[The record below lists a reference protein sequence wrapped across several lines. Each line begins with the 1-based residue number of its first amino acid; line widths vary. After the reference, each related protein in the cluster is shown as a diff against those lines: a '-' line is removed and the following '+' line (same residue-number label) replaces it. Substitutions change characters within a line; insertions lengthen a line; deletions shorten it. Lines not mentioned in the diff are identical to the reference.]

1 MIDPD
6 DVRKAI
12 TPQTL
17 LISIMHA
24 NNEVGTLQPITE
36 ISRIARAHGVLMHT
50 DAAQSV
56 GKIPTLVDELGVDFL
71 SIAGHKVYAPKGI
84 GVLYMRAGCP
94 LEPLIHGAGHEAGR
108 RAGTENV
115 IFAVG
120 LGKACEVAQA
130 DLPRYQREVRQF
142 RDLFWQEI
150 EKRFG
155 DRVVLNGHPEQR
167 LPNTLHVNFR
177 GVIGAELLEKMPT
190 LAASTGSACHAG
202 EISLSSVLE
211 AMHIPPELG
220 MGAVRFSLGR
230 YTTRQEIEQAIARSE
245 ELQNQLWLQATAS
258 REKASTPAF
267 AVQFIQSLND
277 IITLHTRRVTA
288 GLEFR
293 IPNIIWIVLYA
304 ITALA
309 AASVGYH
316 SGLTG
321 RNRPLVA
328 LALILAFSTVIYLI
342 VDLDRPLHGLL
353 QVIKRTL
360 QPGDVPRYL
369 TRRRC
374 EVLHRLVDL
383 LEVAGRDGGHRA
395 TEALKREDERRDDGD
410 QSADDAR

>member
-1 MIDPD
+1 MQPIYLDYNATTPVDPAVAEAMQPYMLHHYGNPSSTHAYGRASKEAVESARARVAALLGCAASEVVFTSGGSESNNTVLKGVAYIYRHRGHHIITSGIEHPATINPCRFLEQQGLRVTYLPVDRTGMIDPD
-6 DVRKAI
+6 EVRKAI

-24 NNEVGTLQPITE
+24 NNEVGTLQPIAE

-84 GVLYMRAGCP
+84 GALYMRTGCP

-130 DLPRYQREVRQF
+130 DLPRYQREVRQL

-202 EISLSSVLE
+202 EISLSAVLE

-230 YTTRQEIEQAIARSE
+230 YTTRQEIEQA
-245 ELQNQLWLQATAS
+245 
-258 REKASTPAF
+258 
-267 AVQFIQSLND
+267 
-277 IITLHTRRVTA
+277 VT
-288 GLEFR
+288 
-293 IPNIIWIVLYA
+293 
-304 ITALA
+304 
-309 AASVGYH
+309 
-316 SGLTG
+316 
-321 RNRPLVA
+321 
-328 LALILAFSTVIYLI
+328 
-342 VDLDRPLHGLL
+342 
-353 QVIKRTL
+353 
-360 QPGDVPRYL
+360 
-369 TRRRC
+369 
-374 EVLHRLVDL
+374 L
-383 LEVAGRDGGHRA
+383 LEQVV
-395 TEALKREDERRDDGD
+395 
-410 QSADDAR
+410 

>member
-1 MIDPD
+1 MQPIYLDYNATTPIDPVVAVAMQPYILQHYGNPSSAHAYGQTTKEAVESARARVAALLGCDASEVVFTGGGSESNNTVLKGVAYTYRHQGHHIITSAVEHPATLNPCRFLEQQGLRVTYLPVDRSGMVDPD

-24 NNEVGTLQPITE
+24 NNEVGTLQPIAE
-36 ISRIARAHGVLMHT
+36 ISRIARDQGVLLHT

-84 GVLYMRAGCP
+84 GALYMRTGCA
-94 LEPLIHGAGHEAGR
+94 LEPLIHGAGHESGR

-130 DLPRYQREVRQF
+130 DLPRYQRDVRQL
-142 RDLFWQEI
+142 RDFFWQEI
-150 EKRFG
+150 EKRFA

-177 GVIGAELLEKMPT
+177 GVIGAEFLEKLPA

-211 AMHIPPELG
+211 AMHIPPALG

-230 YTTRQEIEQAIARSE
+230 YTTRQEIEQAIA
-245 ELQNQLWLQATAS
+245 LIAQA
-258 REKASTPAF
+258 F
-267 AVQFIQSLND
+267 
-277 IITLHTRRVTA
+277 
-288 GLEFR
+288 
-293 IPNIIWIVLYA
+293 
-304 ITALA
+304 
-309 AASVGYH
+309 
-316 SGLTG
+316 
-321 RNRPLVA
+321 
-328 LALILAFSTVIYLI
+328 
-342 VDLDRPLHGLL
+342 
-353 QVIKRTL
+353 
-360 QPGDVPRYL
+360 
-369 TRRRC
+369 
-374 EVLHRLVDL
+374 
-383 LEVAGRDGGHRA
+383 
-395 TEALKREDERRDDGD
+395 
-410 QSADDAR
+410 

>member
-1 MIDPD
+1 MQPIYLDYNATTPVDPAVAEAMQPYILHHYGNPSSTHAYGLATKEAVESARARVATLLGCTAPEIVFTSGGSESNNTVLKGVAYTYRHRGHHIITSAVEHPATINPCRFLEQQDLRVTYLPVDGTGMVDPD

-24 NNEVGTLQPITE
+24 NNEVGTLQPIAE

-71 SIAGHKVYAPKGI
+71 SIAGHKLYAPKGI
-84 GVLYMRAGCP
+84 GVLYMRTGCM
-94 LEPLIHGAGHEAGR
+94 LEPLLHGAGHEAGR

-130 DLPRYQREVRQF
+130 DLPRYQREVRQL
-142 RDLFWQEI
+142 RDFFWQEI

-167 LPNTLHVNFR
+167 LPNTLHINFR
-177 GVIGAELLEKMPT
+177 GVIGAELLEKMPA

-230 YTTRQEIEQAIARSE
+230 YTTQQEIEQ
-245 ELQNQLWLQATAS
+245 
-258 REKASTPAF
+258 
-267 AVQFIQSLND
+267 V
-277 IITLHTRRVTA
+277 
-288 GLEFR
+288 
-293 IPNIIWIVLYA
+293 
-304 ITALA
+304 
-309 AASVGYH
+309 
-316 SGLTG
+316 
-321 RNRPLVA
+321 VA
-328 LALILAFSTVIYLI
+328 LLA
-342 VDLDRPLHGLL
+342 
-353 QVIKRTL
+353 QVF
-360 QPGDVPRYL
+360 
-369 TRRRC
+369 
-374 EVLHRLVDL
+374 
-383 LEVAGRDGGHRA
+383 
-395 TEALKREDERRDDGD
+395 
-410 QSADDAR
+410 

>member
-1 MIDPD
+1 MQPIYLDYNATTPVDPTVAEAMQPYILHHYGNPSSTHAYGQATREAVESARASIAALLGCTAPEVVFTSGGSESNNTVLKGVAYTYRHRGHHVITSAIEHPATINPCRFLEQQGLRVTYLPVDRTGMVDPD

-71 SIAGHKVYAPKGI
+71 SVAGHKLYAPKGI
-84 GVLYMRAGCP
+84 GVLYMRTGCT

-130 DLPRYQREVRQF
+130 DLPRYQREVRQL

-177 GVIGAELLEKMPT
+177 GVIGAELLEKMPA

-202 EISLSSVLE
+202 VVSLSSVLE

-230 YTTRQEIEQAIARSE
+230 CTTRQEIEQA
-245 ELQNQLWLQATAS
+245 
-258 REKASTPAF
+258 
-267 AVQFIQSLND
+267 V
-277 IITLHTRRVTA
+277 
-288 GLEFR
+288 
-293 IPNIIWIVLYA
+293 
-304 ITALA
+304 
-309 AASVGYH
+309 
-316 SGLTG
+316 
-321 RNRPLVA
+321 
-328 LALILAFSTVIYLI
+328 
-342 VDLDRPLHGLL
+342 GLL
-353 QVIKRTL
+353 AQVF
-360 QPGDVPRYL
+360 
-369 TRRRC
+369 
-374 EVLHRLVDL
+374 
-383 LEVAGRDGGHRA
+383 
-395 TEALKREDERRDDGD
+395 
-410 QSADDAR
+410 

>member
-1 MIDPD
+1 MITSAIEHPATINPCRFLEQQGLRVTYLPVDRTGMVDPA

-12 TPQTL
+12 TPQTI

-36 ISRIARAHGVLMHT
+36 ISQIARAHGVLMHT

-71 SIAGHKVYAPKGI
+71 SIAGHKLYAPKGI
-84 GVLYMRAGCP
+84 GALYMRPGCT

-108 RAGTENV
+108 RAGTEN
-115 IFAVG
+115 IAFAVG

-130 DLPRYQREVRQF
+130 DLPRYQREIRQL

-177 GVIGAELLEKMPT
+177 GVIGAELLERMPA

-230 YTTRQEIEQAIARSE
+230 YTTRQEIEQA
-245 ELQNQLWLQATAS
+245 
-258 REKASTPAF
+258 
-267 AVQFIQSLND
+267 
-277 IITLHTRRVTA
+277 
-288 GLEFR
+288 
-293 IPNIIWIVLYA
+293 
-304 ITALA
+304 
-309 AASVGYH
+309 
-316 SGLTG
+316 
-321 RNRPLVA
+321 VA
-328 LALILAFSTVIYLI
+328 LLA
-342 VDLDRPLHGLL
+342 
-353 QVIKRTL
+353 QVF
-360 QPGDVPRYL
+360 
-369 TRRRC
+369 
-374 EVLHRLVDL
+374 
-383 LEVAGRDGGHRA
+383 
-395 TEALKREDERRDDGD
+395 
-410 QSADDAR
+410 